1 MRENCARI
9 EAIAEANGWNRDW
22 KRKCKKEQKGVDQS
36 LGPCSLSVRQRKT
49 AAEKTEN
56 ERQKSLRFSWS
67 RNRIF

>member
-1 MRENCARI
+1 MRESRARI
-9 EAIAEANGWNRDW
+9 EAIAEETGMKRVR

-56 ERQKSLRFSWS
+56 ERQKSLDFSWN